1 MTLPSDRQAGICLHI
16 TSLPGEYGVGEIGG
30 NARKF
35 IDVLRSMGMRV
46 WQFLPIGP
54 TAHGNS
60 PYQLLS
66 IYAGNVLLLDVASLV
81 EAGLVAPNET
91 ADLAGLPAD
100 CTDFKRLI
108 PLKQQLLSRAAD
120 RFARRAS
127 AAQRAA
133 FDEFLARHDER
144 WLHDF
149 ALFHVLKTL
158 HQECAWP
165 QWDPQYAHRDVAA
178 LHSLER
184 SARHEIDEVKIL
196 QYLFFEQWRAL
207 QTYARE
213 QGVRLFGDIPIYI
226 PLASADGWAGP
237 ELLKIDRDGRPQSVA
252 GVPPDFFS
260 ADGQLWGNPLYDW
273 EYHAKTGYQ
282 WWIERLRHAV
292 TMADMIRIDHFR
304 GFESYWSIPAS
315 SRTATDGEWLAGPG
329 DELFDALRGAL
340 GDLPIVAEDLGI
352 ITDAVTALRERQ
364 QFPGMKV
371 LQFMVGDEHF
381 DIHDIPWNSV
391 CYTGTHDN
399 DTTVGWFSGSP
410 DDVRS
415 IHEVRRTQEVVL
427 RKTGGS
433 PETIHTDLIRLAL
446 QAEARLTVVPMQDIL
461 GLGSKARMNTPGT
474 TDCNWHWR
482 LRWRQINDS
491 LCRSIRD
498 MVVAAGRSA

>member
-16 TSLPGEYGVGEIGG
+16 TSLPGEYGVGEIGD

-35 IDVLRSMGMRV
+35 IDALRSMGIRV

-54 TAHGNS
+54 TADGNS

-81 EAGLVAPNET
+81 EAGLVESNEA

-100 CTDFKRLI
+100 RTDFKRLI

-127 AAQRAA
+127 AAQRTA
-133 FDEFLARHDER
+133 FDEFLTQHDER

-165 QWDPQYAHRDVAA
+165 QWDPHYAHRDAAA

-184 SARHEIDEVKIL
+184 SARHEIDEIKIL

-207 QTYARE
+207 HTYARE
-213 QGVRLFGDIPIYI
+213 QGVRLFGDVPIYI

-273 EYHAKTGYQ
+273 EYHAKTGYR

-381 DIHDIPWNSV
+381 DIHDISWNSV

-399 DTTVGWFSGSP
+399 DTTVGWFSGGP
-410 DDVRS
+410 GGVRS
-415 IHEVRRTQEVVL
+415 IDEVRRTQEVVL
-427 RKTGGS
+427 RNTGGS

-461 GLGSKARMNTPGT
+461 GLGSEARMNTPGT
-474 TDCNWHWR
+474 TDGNWHWR
-482 LRWRQINDS
+482 LRRHQINNS
-491 LCRSIRD
+491 LCHSIRD